1 MHTNTKSLNDLVK
14 ALDNIGP
21 KPALIDLA
29 TALEDAQLTFADV
42 EPFVHANPQNYN
54 RATVVLRDQY
64 ELLVMT
70 WLNGQS
76 SVPHDHG
83 GSICAMLTVR
93 GQAVEGTY
101 SVAPDGYV
109 DPEYENVFV
118 AGQVTAGED
127 AAVHTVSNPGNEVL
141 VTVHIYS
148 PPLRDF
154 MRFTRRPAITDHLSS
169 PGGRET
175 PTVAIVGGGFSG
187 SISAAQLLRQARATQ
202 LPMRVVLLEQ
212 RGSIG
217 EGLAYSS
224 PEDCHLLNVPAGRMS
239 AWPDQPDDFLRW
251 ASARNSAVKAEDFL
265 PRHWYGEY
273 IRQAVLKAA
282 ADAGETIQFSV
293 MFDEVRRIARHPGG
307 GWMLNLARGTSVR
320 ANAVLL
326 AIGHRSPNDP
336 LGSKWTGP
344 RTRFISDPWKM
355 FAMNAVGPDDAVVIL
370 GSGLTAVDAVMS
382 LTNRGHHS
390 KITLL
395 SRRGLL
401 PQPHLSGHGTP
412 VDLNTLVMELTA
424 GDRPVLALD
433 LFRKLRRQANIAEGA
448 AKPWQSVVDGLR
460 PHIATLWSRMPIP
473 ERRRFLNHLRSF
485 WEVHRHR
492 MPVPVAERFSAL
504 LASGKVRIMAG
515 RVDSVVADGNWLRV
529 NARGRTGGR
538 TTEVE
543 CGWIVNATGPSP
555 SNSAA
560 ANPAIGS
567 LLIQGVLTV
576 DELKLG
582 VRTTSD
588 GNAIGS
594 DGQPVSDLFVVGT
607 LRKPDLWEST
617 AVPELR
623 TQAAGAAVKLV
634 AAMVLLGASS
644 ARGRS
649 KRL

>member
-1 MHTNTKSLNDLVK
+1 MPQMHTVTQRLDGLVK
-14 ALDNIGP
+14 ALDKMGP

-29 TALEDAQLTFADV
+29 TALEQSQLTLADV
-42 EPFVHANPQNYN
+42 EPFVHANPRNYN

-70 WLNGQS
+70 WLSGQA

-83 GSICAMLTVR
+83 GSICAMLTVG
-93 GQAVEGTY
+93 GQAVEGNY

-109 DPEYENVFV
+109 ELEYENIFV

-127 AAVHTVSNPGNEVL
+127 AAVHTISNNGDEVL

-154 MRFTRRPAITDHLSS
+154 RRFTARPAINEHVSPTDDN
-169 PGGRET
+169 ET
-175 PTVAIVGGGFSG
+175 LTVAIVGGGFSG
-187 SISAAQLLRQARATQ
+187 SISAAQLLRQSKSAR

-224 PEDCHLLNVPAGRMS
+224 PEECHLLNVPAGRMS
-239 AWPDQPDDFLRW
+239 AWPDQPSDFLRW
-251 ASARNSAVKAEDFL
+251 ANVRNPSITADDFL
-265 PRHWYGEY
+265 PRQWYGEY
-273 IRQAVLKAA
+273 IRQTLLKAA
-282 ADAGETIQFSV
+282 ADAGETIELSV
-293 MFDEVRRIARHPGG
+293 MFDEVRRISRHPGG

-320 ANAVLL
+320 AGAVVL

-344 RTRFISDPWKM
+344 RTRFISDPWRT

-382 LTNRGHHS
+382 LVNRGHRGE
-390 KITLL
+390 ITLV

-401 PQPHLSGHGTP
+401 PQPHLPGHPTP
-412 VDLNTLVMELTA
+412 VDLNALVMELTA
-424 GDRPVLALD
+424 EDKQVRALD
-433 LFRKLRRQANIAEGA
+433 LLRKLQDQAEIAEGA
-448 AKPWQSVVDGLR
+448 GKPWQTVIDGLR
-460 PHIATLWSRMPIP
+460 PHIALLWSKMPIA

-504 LASGKVRIMAG
+504 LASGEVRVLPG
-515 RVDSVVADGNWLRV
+515 RVESVVADGNQLNV
-529 NARGRTGGR
+529 NVRSRTGGVR
-538 TTEVE
+538 KEIA
-543 CGWIVNATGPSP
+543 CAWIVNATGPSP

-567 LLIQGVLTV
+567 LLIQGLLTV
-576 DELKLG
+576 DELRLG

-588 GNAIGS
+588 GNAMGS
-594 DGQPVSDLFVVGT
+594 DGQPVGDLFVVGT

-623 TQAAGAAVKLV
+623 TQASAAATKLI
-634 AAMVLLGASS
+634 AALVPTAV
-644 ARGRS
+644 
-649 KRL
+649 